1 MRTIWLNS
9 NLVRAE
15 RQSLIIIRH
24 VLLFFSIKINASKA
38 AEMTNYL
45 GWIFRSRYF
54 EAEKQK
60 KGQLKPLNVIT
71 LGQIKSDN
79 NNG

>member
-45 GWIFRSRYF
+45 GWSRYF